1 VDQAFLLA
9 ALFFGTA
16 ILYSSVGH
24 AGASGYLAGMALV
37 GLPQAV
43 MKPTAL
49 VLNLLVASVVT
60 VRFHRARLIEWR
72 TLAPFMV
79 GSVPLA
85 FVGGG
90 ITLPG
95 SVYRVL
101 VGIVLI
107 LAAARLLQTA
117 LQAASAVSDAP
128 AATATPPAT
137 DDEPASRRRHPVVAV
152 GVGGVI
158 GLLAGL
164 TGTGGGIFLTPVLV
178 LSGWVSVRAA
188 AGMSAAFILVNSAAG
203 LAGNVA
209 SVQSVPAAVPLWGL
223 AVLAGGFIGSGLGS
237 RRLGTPVM
245 RGLLALVLLV
255 AGGKLI
261 LVG

>member
-1 VDQAFLLA
+1 VDDAFLLA
-9 ALFFGTA
+9 AVFFGTA

-60 VRFHRARLIEWR
+60 VRFHRAGLVEWR
-72 TLAPFMV
+72 TLAPFV
-79 GSVPLA
+79 LGSAPLA

-90 ITLPG
+90 ISLPG
-95 SVYRVL
+95 NVYRVL
-101 VGIVLI
+101 VGIVL
-107 LAAARLLQTA
+107 LVAAGRLLQTA
-117 LQAASAVSDAP
+117 IQTATTDWTVVKSPKRPRHPIVAVS
-128 AATATPPAT
+128 
-137 DDEPASRRRHPVVAV
+137 
-152 GVGGVI
+152 VGGVI

-178 LSGWVSVRAA
+178 LSGWVEVRTA
-188 AGMSAAFILVNSAAG
+188 AGMSAAFILINSAAG

-209 SVQSVPAAVPLWGL
+209 SVQSVPAAVPLWGM

-237 RRLGTPVM
+237 RRLGTPAL
-245 RGLLALVLLV
+245 RGLLAVVLLV
-255 AGGKLI
+255 AGAKLI